1 MFQSVSIV
9 SPQKG
14 GPGGLQTEPPG
25 LEGSA
30 LQKGVN
36 ECCETFLKN
45 NSPGPASASSSAVL
59 PVPGCAGPALLKG
72 VKSFHVQ

>member
-1 MFQSVSIV
+1 MFQSISIV

-14 GPGGLQTEPPG
+14 GPGGLQTEPTG

-36 ECCETFLKN
+36 ECCETFLKKILQ
-45 NSPGPASASSSAVL
+45 VL
-59 PVPGCAGPALLKG
+59 QAPVPVLFSLSQG
-72 VKSFHVQ
+72 VLDLPC